1 MKEKHIKLRV
11 SQTAPDNGQT
21 TGKQQRAFDAI
32 GWRMAE
38 QLQAHPLLIGDVID
52 IAFKVDENHHPDF
65 GGLQLVMCD
74 YAKSGSQSTAASIQ
88 SSMAVVTGQ

>member
-1 MKEKHIKLRV
+1 MKEKHVKLRV
-11 SQTAPDNGQT
+11 SHSSEN
-21 TGKQQRAFDAI
+21 GKQPRAFDAL

-38 QLQAHPLLIGDVID
+38 QLQQFPLVIGDVID

-74 YAKSGSQSTAASIQ
+74 YARALEETTNAAQAVTATSH
-88 SSMAVVTGQ
+88 